1 MEHFYE
7 NKILSLIAFFVKNT
21 KNCGKTKL
29 AKLLFYVDWGH
40 LKKTGKTITGLTY
53 NAFKFGPFPKELYND
68 LKDKN
73 TYIGSQ
79 VNFVDDDKITKSIVV
94 KFKYEPKYFS
104 KFELSEMAKTAEIFK
119 DASADDMVRVSH
131 WINEPW
137 TVTKNKS
144 GLLAPIDEK
153 LAFDKKDSTIT
164 VEEYLERKKERGE
177 FANVTYA

>member
-7 NKILSLIAFFVKNT
+7 NKILSLIAFFTKNT

-29 AKLLFYVDWGH
+29 AKLLFFVDWEH

-53 NAFKFGPFPKELYND
+53 NAFQFGPFPKDLYND

-79 VNFVDDDKITKSIVV
+79 VSFVDDEKIKASIVV

-104 KFELSEMAKTAEIFK
+104 KFELSEMARAVEIFK
-119 DASADDMVRVSH
+119 D
-131 WINEPW
+131 
-137 TVTKNKS
+137 
-144 GLLAPIDEK
+144 
-153 LAFDKKDSTIT
+153 
-164 VEEYLERKKERGE
+164 
-177 FANVTYA
+177 